1 MNTNSLT
8 YLLTKETN
16 LHCMCRH
23 VQGRLQ
29 RNREEGKR
37 RHSLC
42 MLNCI
47 YFTNN
52 YYYFT
57 NDMDDVS
64 KSQVCSKMMIACKK
78 IIYD

>member
-1 MNTNSLT
+1 
-8 YLLTKETN
+8 
-16 LHCMCRH
+16 
-23 VQGRLQ
+23 
-29 RNREEGKR
+29 
-37 RHSLC
+37 